1 MQHVL
6 IRLLKGWRENLYIN
20 YDVGGV
26 VMDLSKA
33 FDCIPLNLLIAKIS
47 AYGFNSNALKYIF
60 TYLKNRKQPVS
71 INNNSGSFKDIILGV
86 PQGSIT
92 GPKQSRREK
101 KTSF

>member
-47 AYGFNSNALKYIF
+47 AYGYNSNALKYIF
-60 TYLKNRKQPVS
+60 TYLKNRKEPVCTD
-71 INNNSGSFKDIILGV
+71 NNSSSVKDIILGV

-92 GPKQSRREK
+92 GPKQSKREK
-101 KTSF
+101 KTCF